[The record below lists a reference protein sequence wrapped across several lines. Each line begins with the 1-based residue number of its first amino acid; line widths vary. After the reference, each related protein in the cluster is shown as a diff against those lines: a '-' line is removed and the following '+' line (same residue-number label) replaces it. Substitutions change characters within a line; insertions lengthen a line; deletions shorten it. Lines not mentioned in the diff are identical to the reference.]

1 MKRICVTYTSRE
13 NRRKPPQERQ
23 TTFCIED
30 DTAAA
35 MLLELGQ
42 KAPFTFQDALFMGTR
57 GNALALTLGS
67 LEELNCHITMESDK
81 ILEITE
87 AEK

>member
-13 NRRKPPQERQ
+13 NRRKPAQERQ
-23 TTFCIED
+23 VTFCID
-30 DTAAA
+30 SDAAA
-35 MLLELGQ
+35 DLLLGLGQ
-42 KAPFTFQDALFMGTR
+42 QTPFTFQNALLMGTR

-67 LEELNCHITMESDK
+67 LEELNCRITMERDK
-81 ILEITE
+81 ILKITE